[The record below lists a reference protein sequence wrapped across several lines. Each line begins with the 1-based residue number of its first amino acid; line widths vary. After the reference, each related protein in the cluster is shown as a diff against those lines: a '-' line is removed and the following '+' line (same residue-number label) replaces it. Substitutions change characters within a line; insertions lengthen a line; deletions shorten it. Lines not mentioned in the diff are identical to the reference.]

1 MASGIIEAI
10 EQIHD
15 RANARGF
22 LETLN
27 LSESPSINRI
37 HDNIERLLL
46 LPPQSLPSDCLPTH
60 QM

>member
-10 EQIHD
+10 EQIYNPAND
-15 RANARGF
+15 RVF

-37 HDNIERLLL
+37 HNDIEQLLL
-46 LPPQSLPSDCLPTH
+46 LPRQSLPSDCLPTH